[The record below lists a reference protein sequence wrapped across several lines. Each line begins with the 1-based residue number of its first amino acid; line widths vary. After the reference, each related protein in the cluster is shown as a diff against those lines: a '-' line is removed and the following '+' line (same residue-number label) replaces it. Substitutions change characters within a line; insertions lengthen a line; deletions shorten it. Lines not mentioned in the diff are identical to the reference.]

1 MGRAQGVTEAQLL
14 SLADFATSDAFSPLE
29 KLALEYTVALC
40 ATPVSVPDALYEA
53 LRRELD
59 EAQVVELTAA
69 VAWENYRARF
79 NRAFQIPAQGFSEG
93 AVCALP
99 EHATKAIG

>member
-1 MGRAQGVTEAQLL
+1 M
-14 SLADFATSDAFSPLE
+14 SLAEYTTSDAFSPLE
-29 KLALEYTVALC
+29 RLALDYTVALC
-40 ATPVSVPDALYEA
+40 ATPADVPAGLYEA

-59 EAQVVELTAA
+59 EAQMVELTAA
-69 VAWENYRARF
+69 IAWENYRARF

-99 EHATKAIG
+99 ERARVV